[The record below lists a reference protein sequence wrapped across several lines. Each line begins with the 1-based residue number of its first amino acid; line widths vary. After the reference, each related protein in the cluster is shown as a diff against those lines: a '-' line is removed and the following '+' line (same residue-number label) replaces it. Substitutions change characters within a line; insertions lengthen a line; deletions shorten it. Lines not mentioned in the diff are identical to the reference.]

1 MAIDGEIKPSNI
13 INTTVAVF
21 ALVPGCE
28 WIPILYG
35 LIDINVMIFTGE
47 SIGDKANN
55 YWGTIK

>member
-13 INTTVAVF
+13 INTAVAVF

-35 LIDINVMIFTGE
+35 LDPISGE
-47 SIGDKANN
+47 YK
-55 YWGTIK
+55 YKEY